1 MADLSLSIALAAI
14 DNATAP
20 LRRVREAARQM
31 SGGARA
37 ATERLGGLERSAEQL
52 NAFRSMRARTR
63 QNTRALA
70 GLDTE
75 LTAARERL
83 ARVTEETNG
92 SGRAFERAT
101 QHVAHLERQQAALRR
116 RTESMRA
123 STDRMGEAL
132 REAGVDTNNAGAEA
146 RRLADDIARAT
157 RRANALAR
165 IEDRFDRI
173 RRAAGGAAL
182 AAGAVAGRLSGLVGA
197 SGLGG
202 LIGGGLASVSLGSMV
217 QGFADSGREIDLWAR
232 RLGIGADALQGLI
245 AVGGRFGAD
254 QDAMIDGLKEL
265 SLRAD
270 EFAGEGGGE
279 GAEAFQRLGLTQEQI
294 NATKDDTEALFEL
307 VRGKMEGIG
316 DVSARARL
324 ADELFGGTGEH
335 MVEMLSAS
343 TEELRHMRA
352 EAEASGQIL
361 TPEDIASARSLS
373 DGLRRLT
380 GIMGG
385 LSKTIAARL
394 APVLIPMIRKLGDWI
409 AANREVIATEIGSV
423 VERLTAALDR
433 VDWSGVLAGLRTFG
447 ARVGRVVQAIG
458 GWDNAI
464 LGVIITMNAG
474 LIG

>member
-1 MADLSLSIALAAI
+1 M
-14 DNATAP
+14 
-20 LRRVREAARQM
+20 
-31 SGGARA
+31 
-37 ATERLGGLERSAEQL
+37 
-52 NAFRSMRARTR
+52 
-63 QNTRALA
+63 
-70 GLDTE
+70 
-75 LTAARERL
+75 
-83 ARVTEETNG
+83 
-92 SGRAFERAT
+92 
-101 QHVAHLERQQAALRR
+101 
-116 RTESMRA
+116 
-123 STDRMGEAL
+123 
-132 REAGVDTNNAGAEA
+132 
-146 RRLADDIARAT
+146 
-157 RRANALAR
+157 
-165 IEDRFDRI
+165 
-173 RRAAGGAAL
+173 
-182 AAGAVAGRLSGLVGA
+182 
-197 SGLGG
+197 
-202 LIGGGLASVSLGSMV
+202 
-217 QGFADSGREIDLWAR
+217 
-232 RLGIGADALQGLI
+232 QGLI

-294 NATKDDTEALFEL
+294 NATKDNTEALFEL

-316 DVSARARL
+316 DVAARARL
-324 ADELFGGTGEH
+324 ADELFGGTGED

-343 TEELRHMRA
+343 SDELRRMRA

-361 TPEDIASARSLS
+361 SPEDIASARSLS
-373 DGLRRLT
+373 DGLRRLK

-423 VERLTAALDR
+423 VERLSAALDR
-433 VDWSGVLAGLRTFG
+433 VDWSNVLAGLRTFG